1 MSTHRDDGYRSLP
14 CNNSIRAKRD
24 YRSRSRSL
32 SLSTSLKPSPKIPS
46 KFRDCGLDDSRTF
59 STSLT
64 FDDREEEALLSGPDS
79 QNNGYKGPS
88 LCSRQSDM
96 PPCSRWKSLRN
107 HTKVTPTNRDS
118 VIEPN
123 LVDQG
128 HTHQTRQS
136 CNKYSNSS
144 TVMPA
149 PVHLQYQEGRPPVPS
164 APDSGTD
171 KMDIK
176 STFASLSQFDKLF
189 LREIE

>member
-1 MSTHRDDGYRSLP
+1 M
-14 CNNSIRAKRD
+14 
-24 YRSRSRSL
+24 
-32 SLSTSLKPSPKIPS
+32 STSLKPSPIIPS
-46 KFRDCGLDDSRTF
+46 EFTDCGPDDSRTL

-64 FDDREEEALLSGPDS
+64 FDDQEEEALSSGPDS

-88 LCSRQSDM
+88 LCPRQSDT
-96 PPCSRWKSLRN
+96 PPSSRQKSLRN

-118 VIEPN
+118 VIEPT

-128 HTHQTRQS
+128 HTRQTHQS
-136 CNKYSNSS
+136 CNNYSNSS

-149 PVHLQYQEGRPPVPS
+149 PVCLQYQEGRPPVPS

-176 STFASLSQFDKLF
+176 SSFASNPKGLSLSQFYKLF
-189 LREIE
+189 KRNGMKLVIVPGNGFCFISCVLVTLAE